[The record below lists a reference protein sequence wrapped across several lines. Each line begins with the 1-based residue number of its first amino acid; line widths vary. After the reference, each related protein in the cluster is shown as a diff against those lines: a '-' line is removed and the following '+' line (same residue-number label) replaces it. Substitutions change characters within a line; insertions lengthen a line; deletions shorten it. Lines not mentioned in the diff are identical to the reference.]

1 MLSINLEANLF
12 SVMSPTFVRSYFKH
26 CAISGFNE
34 PSPNVR
40 RVLSTPG
47 CIFSTVSLYKQTPRR
62 CSRCFI
68 SNLLLRRR
76 RHVAI
81 LAVVLNVPV
90 RCELP
95 QDHVGSTGSNMVAY
109 SFPWSCISQS
119 IRQKSFMLPH
129 RAGRTS
135 RHASVTPRVH
145 QAASANHNQP

>member
-47 CIFSTVSLYKQTPRR
+47 CISSTVSLYKQTPRR

-90 RCELP
+90 RRELP
-95 QDHVGSTGSNMVAY
+95 PSPQDPTWWPIHFHGVASVRAY
-109 SFPWSCISQS
+109 GKKVLCG
-119 IRQKSFMLPH
+119 PH

-135 RHASVTPRVH
+135 RHASVTPRIH